1 MLPADIKHAQREI
14 EDLKKRLNE
23 MTTNYKNSKNQ
34 NKLLVK
40 SLNNY
45 KKQKSED
52 EVRSLVSNVLTKNQL
67 DLIFKKKKKGYMDN

>member
-67 DLIFKKKKKGYMDN
+67 DLIF

>member
-1 MLPADIKHAQREI
+1 
-14 EDLKKRLNE
+14 